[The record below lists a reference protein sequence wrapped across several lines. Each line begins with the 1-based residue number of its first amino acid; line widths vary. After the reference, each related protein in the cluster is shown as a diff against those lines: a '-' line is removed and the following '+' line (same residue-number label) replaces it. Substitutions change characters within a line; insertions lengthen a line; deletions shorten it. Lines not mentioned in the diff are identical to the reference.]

1 MLGGEGVLARRLEVD
16 AAWSLHGPARGAA
29 GNQQPNVWS
38 GTVLDG
44 ELIVVGDRGGITDT
58 AAAGVPGSPGQLDDA
73 LT

>member
-1 MLGGEGVLARRLEVD
+1 MVTAC
-16 AAWSLHGPARGAA
+16 PARGAA
-29 GNQQPNVWS
+29 GNQQPNVWP

-58 AAAGVPGSPGQLDDA
+58 AAAEVPGSPGQLDDA